1 MKFVISKSQF
11 KYLVEEISSESSYSQ
26 EMDSSIN
33 EHLKKL
39 HPYVQKQFKEL
50 FDYWKSKGIIFKIS
64 ESYRDF
70 EQQEIF
76 FDRGT
81 SKVPGGL
88 GIHNYGHAVDVYYWN
103 GTKWDRPTDEMLQIA
118 QKMGFESYGL
128 SWGWDYYHIQFTSE
142 FTNQKGG
149 DLKFLKKYGR
159 QLLNT
164 YEVPSTED
172 KKKYMNQLNKIGATN
187 FNIKF

>member
-1 MKFVISKSQF
+1 
-11 KYLVEEISSESSYSQ
+11 
-26 EMDSSIN
+26 
-33 EHLKKL
+33 
-39 HPYVQKQFKEL
+39 
-50 FDYWKSKGIIFKIS
+50 
-64 ESYRDF
+64 
-70 EQQEIF
+70 
-76 FDRGT
+76 
-81 SKVPGGL
+81 
-88 GIHNYGHAVDVYYWN
+88 
-103 GTKWDRPTDEMLQIA
+103 
-118 QKMGFESYGL
+118 MGFESYGL

-172 KKKYMNQLNKIGATN
+172 KKKYMNQLNKLGATN